1 MPAKRFKRKPVEVE
15 ALQWRGHEATEPAS
29 EEQRAAAADA
39 SWAEL
44 QDFASFLVDF
54 TIERHARSLFILFR
68 GGPLRVHP
76 GDYVVRYVDGG
87 ALFVLKADAFA
98 AKYKAA

>member
-1 MPAKRFKRKPVEVE
+1 MPAKKFKRKPVEVE
-15 ALQWRGHEATEPAS
+15 ALQWQGHEASEPAT
-29 EEQRAAAADA
+29 EQQRAAAADA
-39 SWAEL
+39 AWTEL
-44 QDFASFLVDF
+44 QDFARFLDGF
-54 TIERHARSLFILFR
+54 TIERHARSLFIVFR
-68 GGPLRVHP
+68 GGPLRAHP